1 MPLFPACSKH
11 SQYAMFYR
19 SRSIILQVSMLT
31 RPSQQTVRAFQR
43 RTARAAMSLSQKWI
57 IMDNFNG
64 GFLKW
69 GYPNS
74 WMVYKG
80 RSQNKIDD
88 VVVLA
93 FEETSRSWNTRYR
106 VRLDLL
112 PWVHFVP
119 SDISPS
125 WLPGLKTQQ
134 PANLEF
140 GGFIN
145 TISAISYPQVL
156 IPSGDPKL
164 TLEDFT
170 SEVRAVRAVRAA
182 GQ

>member
-1 MPLFPACSKH
+1 MNVNPLSSFDLQQNKGILKWMLTKHNTPKSNHPYWFCDTRDMPLFRACYKH

-31 RPSQQTVRAFQR
+31 RPSQQMVRAFQR

-88 VVVLA
+88 LEVPA
-93 FEETSRSWNTRYR
+93 FEETSRYWNTKIQSL
-106 VRLDLL
+106 VRS
-112 PWVHFVP
+112 VAVGSF
-119 SDISPS
+119 
-125 WLPGLKTQQ
+125 
-134 PANLEF
+134 
-140 GGFIN
+140 
-145 TISAISYPQVL
+145 
-156 IPSGDPKL
+156 
-164 TLEDFT
+164 
-170 SEVRAVRAVRAA
+170 RA
-182 GQ
+182 